1 MSKLKMF
8 EITLEA
14 NSFDGS
20 QVFACYA
27 IDEQDAMLKLKRGEC
42 DIIESNIEVLGLDKV
57 PIDIM
62 ESDDITSR
70 LLIDVNARQHAT
82 ITKQAEQLKM
92 LRKEL
97 KLSTYRL
104 DAVWSNLGSMG
115 AKSQADSNRK
125 ALEATK
131 PVEE

>member
-1 MSKLKMF
+1 MGKLKMF

-14 NSFDGS
+14 NSFDGN

-27 IDEQDAMLKLKRGEC
+27 TDEQEAMLKLKRGEC

-70 LLIDVNARQHAT
+70 LLSDVCERQDKE
-82 ITKQAEQLKM
+82 I
-92 LRKEL
+92 KEL
-97 KLSTYRL
+97 KEWQRL
-104 DAVWSNLGSMG
+104 AFVAHPNIDLDIES
-115 AKSQADSNRK
+115 AKSS
-125 ALEATK
+125 LESTK
-131 PVEE
+131 